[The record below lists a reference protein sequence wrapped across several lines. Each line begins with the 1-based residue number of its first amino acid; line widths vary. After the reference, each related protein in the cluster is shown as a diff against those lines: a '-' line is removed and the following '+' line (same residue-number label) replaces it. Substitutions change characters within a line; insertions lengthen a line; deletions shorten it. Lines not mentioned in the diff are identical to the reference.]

1 MRLHVPIRLRWSD
14 LDAYAHVNNAE
25 MLRLLEEARIEAFW
39 SNDEPGTDPAGSVPA
54 GSVAGG
60 SEPAVSASADALRAS
75 VPALAG
81 TGQSTAV
88 LDGRPGAAT
97 LTLIARLEIE
107 YLAPIPYLR
116 APIDVQL
123 WIGKLGGASLD
134 VCYEVRGPVGQE
146 PQRLYAR
153 ATTTIVLVDAA
164 SGRPRKIN
172 AVERAAWTPYLEF
185 PVDFTRK

>member
-25 MLRLLEEARIEAFW
+25 MLRLLEEARIQAFW
-39 SNDEPGTDPAGSVPA
+39 VNDEAAGA
-54 GSVAGG
+54 
-60 SEPAVSASADALRAS
+60 
-75 VPALAG
+75 AG
-81 TGQSTAV
+81 TAPLDGAARGTAV

-116 APIDVQL
+116 EPIDVQL

-134 VCYEVRGPVGQE
+134 VCYEVRGPVGQD

-164 SGRPRKIN
+164 TERPRKIN
-172 AVERAAWTPYLEF
+172 AVERAAWTPYLES

>member
-25 MLRLLEEARIEAFW
+25 MLRLLEEARIQAFW
-39 SNDEPGTDPAGSVPA
+39 TNDEVGGLAPGQTPAA
-54 GSVAGG
+54 
-60 SEPAVSASADALRAS
+60 
-75 VPALAG
+75 
-81 TGQSTAV
+81 STAV

-116 APIDVQL
+116 APIDIQL

-134 VCYEVRGPVGQE
+134 VCYEVCSPAGQE
-146 PQRLYAR
+146 PPQVFAR
-153 ATTTIVLVDAA
+153 ATTTIVLVDAVTE
-164 SGRPRKIN
+164 RPRKIN
-172 AVERAAWTPYLEF
+172 DVERAAWTPYLES
-185 PVDFTRK
+185 PVAFGRK